1 MVETRAL
8 CGLSGAGLQRK
19 GFDREELTGGGDED
33 RRRGILPAVAFREHA
48 RVDQL
53 FEQIITGLSIGSI
66 LLLVALGLSII
77 YGSMGIINLAHGEF
91 VMLGAYTAWLLQTY
105 FGLGLLASLIP
116 IFVAV
121 AVIGWIIERF
131 ALSLLNNRPLDTI
144 LATWGVGIMLQQA
157 VRLMVGSELRY
168 VQLPPSL
175 SDSMDVFGLSVSS
188 YRVFLLIVA
197 IALFAVTWLLMNR
210 TTIGMK
216 LRAIMQDRSI
226 AASFGI
232 NAKRVYGLTFAY
244 GAGLAGLAGA
254 LVSPLKSV
262 SPDMGTGY
270 VVDAF
275 MVVVLGGVQSLAG
288 TVASAFLLGEL
299 SGAIAFLQNDTVAKA
314 LVLLSIVMLI
324 RFRPEGLFTTRVRA

>member
-1 MVETRAL
+1 
-8 CGLSGAGLQRK
+8 
-19 GFDREELTGGGDED
+19 
-33 RRRGILPAVAFREHA
+33 LPAVAFREHA

-91 VMLGAYTAWLLQTY
+91 VMLGAYTAWLLQTH

>member
-1 MVETRAL
+1 M
-8 CGLSGAGLQRK
+8 
-19 GFDREELTGGGDED
+19 
-33 RRRGILPAVAFREHA
+33 
-48 RVDQL
+48 DQL
-53 FEQIITGLSIGSI
+53 IEQIVTGLSIGSI

-91 VMLGAYTAWLLQTY
+91 VMLGAYAAWVFHTY
-105 FGLGLLASLIP
+105 LGLGLLASLVP
-116 IFVAV
+116 IFLVVATF
-121 AVIGWIIERF
+121 GWVVERYV
-131 ALSLLNNRPLDTI
+131 LSLLNNRPLDTI

-168 VQLPPSL
+168 VQLPPAL
-175 SDSMDVFGLSVSS
+175 ADSMNVFGIPISS
-188 YRVFLLIVA
+188 YRVFLFVVS
-197 IALFAVTWLLMNR
+197 IALFGATWVLMNR
-210 TTIGMK
+210 TTVGMK
-216 LRAIMQDRSI
+216 LRAIIQDRSV

-232 NAKRVYGLTFAY
+232 NAKRIYALTFAY

-288 TVASAFLLGEL
+288 TVASAFILGEL
-299 SGAIAFLQNDTVAKA
+299 SGGIAFLQNDTVAKTI
-314 LVLLSIVMLI
+314 VLLAIVVLI
-324 RFRPEGLFTTRVRA
+324 RFRPEGLFTARVRA

>member
-1 MVETRAL
+1 MN
-8 CGLSGAGLQRK
+8 
-19 GFDREELTGGGDED
+19 
-33 RRRGILPAVAFREHA
+33 
-48 RVDQL
+48 QL

-105 FGLGLLASLIP
+105 FGLGLLVSSIS
-116 IFVAV
+116 IFLVVA
-121 AVIGWIIERF
+121 AIGWVIERF
-131 ALSLLNNRPLDTI
+131 VLSLLNNRPLDTI
-144 LATWGVGIMLQQA
+144 LATWGVGIMLQQG
-157 VRLMVGSELRY
+157 VRLTVGSELRY
-168 VQLPPSL
+168 VQLPRSL
-175 SDSMDVFGLSVSS
+175 SDSMDVFGISVSS
-188 YRVFLLIVA
+188 YRVFLFIVT
-197 IALFAVTWLLMNR
+197 IVLFGVTWLLMNR

-216 LRAIMQDRSI
+216 LRAIIQDRSV

-232 NAKRVYGLTFAY
+232 NARRVYGLTFAY

-270 VVDAF
+270 VIDAF

-288 TVASAFLLGEL
+288 TVASAFMLGEL

-314 LVLLSIVMLI
+314 LVLLAIVVLI
-324 RFRPEGLFTTRVRA
+324 RFRPEGLFTSRVRA